1 MRKSGLEQCEGR
13 VTLDE
18 RAAES
23 AFILAPPSTAPFFD
37 HSNHLDTDQ
46 SEIPLKPSVSKY
58 EE

>member
-1 MRKSGLEQCEGR
+1 MRKSGLEHWEGR

-23 AFILAPPSTAPFFD
+23 AFILAPPSTASFFD
-37 HSNHLDTDQ
+37 HSNDLDTDQ
-46 SEIPLKPSVSKY
+46 SEMAPKQSVSKY

>member
-23 AFILAPPSTAPFFD
+23 AFILAPPSTTPFFD

-46 SEIPLKPSVSKY
+46 SEMPPKPSVSKY

>member
-37 HSNHLDTDQ
+37 HSLDTDQ
-46 SEIPLKPSVSKY
+46 SEMPLQPSVSKY

>member
-1 MRKSGLEQCEGR
+1 MRKSGLDHWEGCII
-13 VTLDE
+13 E

-37 HSNHLDTDQ
+37 HSLDTDQ
-46 SEIPLKPSVSKY
+46 SEKPPKPSVSKY